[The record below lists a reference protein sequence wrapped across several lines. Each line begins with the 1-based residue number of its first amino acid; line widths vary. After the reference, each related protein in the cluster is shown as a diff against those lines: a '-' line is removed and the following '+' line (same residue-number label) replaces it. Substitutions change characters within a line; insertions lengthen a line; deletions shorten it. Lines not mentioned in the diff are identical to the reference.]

1 MRSMSREVRRLGLWE
16 EGVSVLNDLE
26 VKDGVLYA
34 GFNKFVLA
42 LPIEMEGM
50 MRPHVGKRIGV
61 LRTDIQG
68 KQYLIRVIPDRE
80 NNKGGP

>member
-1 MRSMSREVRRLGLWE
+1 MSREVRRLGVWE

-50 MRPHVGKRIGV
+50 MRPHVAKRVGV
-61 LRTDIQG
+61 LHSDIQG
-68 KQYLIRVIPDRE
+68 KQYLIRLIPDRE
-80 NNKGGP
+80 ISEGGA